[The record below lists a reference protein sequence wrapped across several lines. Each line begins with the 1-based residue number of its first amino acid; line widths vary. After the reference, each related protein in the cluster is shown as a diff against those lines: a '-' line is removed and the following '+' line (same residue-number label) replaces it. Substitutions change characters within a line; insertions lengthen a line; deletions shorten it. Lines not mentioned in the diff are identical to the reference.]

1 MGGRANY
8 ADQLFLTETFPS
20 LLYQVK
26 LGATTMWER
35 WDGWTPEKGFQDA
48 GMNSFNHYWLG
59 CITEYLHTAVGGID
73 TIGPGWKRI
82 VVKPEVESGL
92 KNANST
98 YDSIRGVVKSSW
110 TRSDDGSLSLTVTIP
125 ANATAEVHVPAGGN
139 DVVTESGMPVRGYQK
154 ADRRIVE
161 VGSGTYSFVVRAAG
175 VAAK

>member
-1 MGGRANY
+1 
-8 ADQLFLTETFPS
+8 
-20 LLYQVK
+20 
-26 LGATTMWER
+26 
-35 WDGWTPEKGFQDA
+35 
-48 GMNSFNHYWLG
+48 MNSFNHYWLG

-82 VVKPEVESGL
+82 VVKPEVESAL
-92 KNANST
+92 KNVNSS

-125 ANATAEVHVPAGGN
+125 ANATAEVHVPAGAN

-161 VGSGTYSFVVRAAG
+161 VGSGTYFFVVRAAG
-175 VAAK
+175 IAAK